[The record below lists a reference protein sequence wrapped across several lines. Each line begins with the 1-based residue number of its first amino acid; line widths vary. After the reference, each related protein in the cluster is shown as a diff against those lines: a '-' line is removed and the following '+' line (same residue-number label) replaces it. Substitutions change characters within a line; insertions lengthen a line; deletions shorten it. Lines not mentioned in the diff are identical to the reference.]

1 MAPSDRSVSAD
12 QAAPRGRSFFADVCN
27 QTLIL
32 TKKNFL
38 VQGRSTTA
46 LLTQLFIGVIF
57 LAILRLMQFSIETNP
72 GEKAA
77 EKALCHFAQRPK
89 PFPLAAGKRQT
100 CSWSPTLLFPGPL
113 SFSRS
118 YSHLTQRESRPRY
131 EAEGSYE
138 SVPN

>member
-1 MAPSDRSVSAD
+1 MAPSDRSVSTD

-72 GEKAA
+72 GENAA
-77 EKALCHFAQRPK
+77 EKGASPLRPTTEAF
-89 PFPLAAGKRQT
+89 PPCRRQAPNMFPLSHAA
-100 CSWSPTLLFPGPL
+100 FPRASLP
-113 SFSRS
+113 
-118 YSHLTQRESRPRY
+118 
-131 EAEGSYE
+131 
-138 SVPN
+138 